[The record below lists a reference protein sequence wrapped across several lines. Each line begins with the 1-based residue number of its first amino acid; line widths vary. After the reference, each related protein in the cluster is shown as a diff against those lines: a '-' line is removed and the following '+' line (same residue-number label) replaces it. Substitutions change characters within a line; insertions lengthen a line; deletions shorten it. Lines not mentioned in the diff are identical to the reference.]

1 MRILFTACLTFL
13 PMVAGCFAAAGEG
26 APRSDAIQ
34 LTWETL
40 LTIYGP
46 MAVWLVWFIRIDSIR
61 RKEDKEHRGEWM
73 ELLKQSAKTMTKVE
87 EALDLAHAD
96 DDKHRTAMYRLVE
109 EVRDIGVMIRGAGGS
124 GNTRIM
130 KNE

>member
-1 MRILFTACLTFL
+1 
-13 PMVAGCFAAAGEG
+13 MVAGCLAVAGEG

-61 RKEDKEHRGEWM
+61 RKEDKEQRAEWM
-73 ELLKQSAKTMTKVE
+73 ERLERNTAMMTKVV
-87 EALDLAHAD
+87 EALTLTRAD
-96 DDKHRTAMYRLVE
+96 DDKHRTAIYRLVE
-109 EVRDIGVMIRGAGGS
+109 EVRDIGVMIRGAGGN

-130 KNE
+130 KSE